1 MNELRFADRVIMG
14 KSGQGQRNFNLEVV
28 GSARDLG
35 ELQYNVL
42 LCVSEKRYDEAAKLL
57 SAYLKGKSNSKP
69 YLRRTQQIFR
79 HAEELIH
86 AIETKKSFPNMA
98 TLTQSKQEE
107 VHQKSLENW
116 EDLRICLRRLK
127 TIEKDMATEDAR
139 SSIWVIKAILFSFMV
154 TLSVFIINEGF
165 RSFGGS
171 FLSFMKETF
180 QLASDTLG
188 NLF

>member
-1 MNELRFADRVIMG
+1 MG
-14 KSGQGQRNFNLEVV
+14 RSQQGQRKFNLEVV

-42 LCVSEKRYDEAAKLL
+42 LCVSEKRYEEAVKLL
-57 SAYLKGKSNSKP
+57 DAYLKSRVSSKP
-69 YLRRTQQIFR
+69 FLRRTQQIFR

-86 AIETKKSFPNMA
+86 AIETKKNFPNMSS
-98 TLTQSKQEE
+98 LTQSKQEE

-139 SSIWVIKAILFSFMV
+139 SSIWVVKAVLFSFMV
-154 TLSVFIINEGF
+154 ILSVFIISEGF

-171 FLSFMKETF
+171 FIVFMRETF

-188 NLF
+188 NLL